1 MAFESTRKTKAAI
14 VEETF
19 GAGIPVP
26 PSSGSDYIAI
36 QDGFE
41 ITPQFE
47 LIQNQEVQGTI
58 GRSAPT
64 PGLESVTARFSH
76 YLRHSGT
83 EGTFPNYS
91 LLMKSMFGSSNA
103 NTTERATTGGST
115 AGSSSARAIIKLAAG
130 GADLI
135 RGRALMLKDA
145 VNGYRIRNVH
155 SVDTNDITLAQNIPA
170 APASG
175 VNTGIC
181 LSMHMEDAGI
191 PFSYWDYRGDGGA
204 LQIASGLKAD
214 SATINIEAGQ
224 PINVDYTFQGSKY
237 YFNPITITAA
247 NRHIDFDEGAGE
259 LTAALD
265 MKTYRDP
272 EELAIQI
279 AAKMT
284 AAAVATISCSY
295 SSATGKYTI
304 STGGATL
311 TIRWL
316 SGTNTLTSAGP
327 AIGFDI
333 TANDTGATSY
343 VGDSAV
349 SWASPFT
356 PVLDS
361 TGFLIAKNNELMMG
375 GFHDFACV
383 GARTVTVNFGKETTD
398 ATSVCAESGLADK
411 LFNGR
416 DVTIDVVAYL
426 ERNDIRR
433 WLQFK
438 ENQTVVFTYNAG
450 TKSGGF
456 WVPGSCVNIHCPTAK
471 VSSFSIQDEGGIA
484 TLQTTLTCF
493 VDSSQDEFYLNYL

>member
-1 MAFESTRKTKAAI
+1 MAFESTRKTKVAI
-14 VEETF
+14 VEETT
-19 GAGIPVP
+19 AGTPVP
-26 PSSGSDYIAI
+26 PSSGSDYIAL

-41 ITPQFE
+41 ISPEFE
-47 LIQNQEVQGTI
+47 LIENLEVQGTI
-58 GRSAPT
+58 GQSAPT
-64 PGLESVTARFSH
+64 PGLENVTASFSH

-83 EGTFPNYS
+83 QGTLPNYS
-91 LLMKSMFGSSNA
+91 LLMRSLFGDSNE
-103 NTTERATTGGST
+103 NTTERTTTGGST

-130 GADLI
+130 GADFI

-155 SVDTNDITLAQNIPA
+155 SVDTNDVTIAQNIPA

-181 LSMHMEDAGI
+181 LSMHMADEGI
-191 PFSYWDYRGDGGA
+191 PFSLWDYRTDGGA
-204 LQIASGLKAD
+204 LQLASGMKAD
-214 SATINIEAGQ
+214 SGTINIEAGQ
-224 PINVDYTFQGSKY
+224 PINCDYSFQGSKY
-237 YFNPITITAA
+237 YFNPITITAS

-265 MKTYRDP
+265 IKTFRDP
-272 EELAIQI
+272 EELAVQI

-295 SSATGKYTI
+295 SSTTGKYTI

-316 SGTNTLTSAGP
+316 TGTNTLTSAGP
-327 AIGFDI
+327 SIGFDI

-343 VGDSAV
+343 TSDNAV

-375 GFHDFACV
+375 GFHDYACV
-383 GARTVTVNFGKETTD
+383 AARTVTVNIGKEITD
-398 ATSVCAESGLADK
+398 ATSICAESGLADK
-411 LFNGR
+411 LFSGR
-416 DVTIDVVAYL
+416 TVTIDVLAYL

-450 TKSGGF
+450 TKSGGN
-456 WVPGSCVNIHCPTAK
+456 WVPGSCVNIHSPTAK